1 MKERSIEEKAALFDR
16 IVKGLQR
23 GVKYRLEK
31 NCKYDSDY
39 ECGKAAELNAS
50 CEMDT
55 ILGEFEDVMPMDEA
69 IEVLDLIFED
79 IEPDIYDPWKSNPLR
94 QKKAA

>member
-1 MKERSIEEKAALFDR
+1 MKEYSIEEKAALFDR
-16 IVKGLQR
+16 MVKGLQK
-23 GVKYRLEK
+23 GVKCRLEK
-31 NCKYDSDY
+31 NCNYNSDY
-39 ECGKAAELNAS
+39 ECDKDTELNAS
-50 CEMDT
+50 CEMDKM
-55 ILGEFEDVMPMDEA
+55 LCEFEDIMPMDET